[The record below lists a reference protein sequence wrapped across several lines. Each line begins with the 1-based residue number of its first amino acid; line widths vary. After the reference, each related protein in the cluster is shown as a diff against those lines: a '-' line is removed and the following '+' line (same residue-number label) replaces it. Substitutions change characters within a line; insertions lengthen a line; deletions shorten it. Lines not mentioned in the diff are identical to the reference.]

1 MNFLV
6 FHTDPVVL
14 LDMIGIVRNAW
25 PNSVIE
31 SAMTL
36 TDARKAIDRFSEL
49 AGALIAM
56 PVDELDKTG
65 LPGVIEQKQGR
76 IVLPYFGEDDLQ
88 QEITGRGWVPLQVP
102 FTDETVREAL
112 LNAGIESR

>member
-1 MNFLV
+1 MSFLV

-14 LDMIGIVRNAW
+14 LDMIGIMRNAW

-36 TDARKAIDRFSEL
+36 TDARKAIERFSEL
-49 AGALIAM
+49 SGALIAM
-56 PVDELDKTG
+56 PVEELDKTG
-65 LPGVIEQKQGR
+65 LPHVIEQKHGR
-76 IVLPYFGEDDLQ
+76 IVLPYFGEQDLH
-88 QEITGRGWVPLQVP
+88 QEIAGRGWVPLRVP

-112 LNAGIESR
+112 LNAGIGSR